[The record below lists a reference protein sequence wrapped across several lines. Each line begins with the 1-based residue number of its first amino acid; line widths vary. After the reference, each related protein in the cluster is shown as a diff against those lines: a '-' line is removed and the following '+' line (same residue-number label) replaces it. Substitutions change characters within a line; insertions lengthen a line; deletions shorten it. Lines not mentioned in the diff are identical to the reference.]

1 MTVGSMS
8 FAFIARTLG
17 NVVSTTESTLDQSIA
32 NLGSDPTTQELLVVQ
47 SQIAQWSLITG
58 MTATMTKSV
67 QDTLNGIL
75 QKAG

>member
-1 MTVGSMS
+1 MNVGSMS
-8 FAFIARTLG
+8 FSFVARTLG
-17 NVVSTTESTLDQSIA
+17 NVVSTNESNLDQSISSM
-32 NLGSDPTTQELLVVQ
+32 GSDPTTQDLLLVQ

-58 MTATMTKSV
+58 MSSTITKSV